1 MLTKQTVEYV
11 YNTQFCTSA
20 ENPCL
25 NSIEIKKSSERK
37 CHLLQSHAKVNTMWK
52 MMIQGKVNMTTY

>member
-11 YNTQFCTSA
+11 YNTKFCTSA

-25 NSIEIKKSSERK
+25 NSIEIKESSERK
-37 CHLLQSHAKVNTMWK
+37 CHLLQSHAKVTTMWK
-52 MMIQGKVNMTTY
+52 MMK